1 MSGMDINGATPVSA
15 NPGER
20 ALLVFV
26 GALVILGVMAMLA
39 VLG

>member
-1 MSGMDINGATPVSA
+1 MSSMDINGTAPVPA

-20 ALLVFV
+20 GLLVFV
-26 GALVILGVMAMLA
+26 GALVIVGVFAMLA